1 MFQQYPVIEFSDNA
15 KQIIAKRYLETNET
29 TDDLFNR
36 VATTL
41 SNVGHHYNIS
51 VRDATEN
58 KIKYYD
64 VMRRGLFL
72 PAGRTL
78 RNVGT
83 KCPVVCNCVVLH
95 IEDTMEDIFQT
106 LKDAALLQTKGS
118 GLGFP
123 LHLMR
128 PAGMATKASS
138 GVSSGPISFLHVY
151 NMAFGVIKQQNRH
164 GANMAIM
171 NVNHPDILEFIR
183 CKEKEGSLKNF
194 NVSIGL
200 TDTFMEAIMTKDPK
214 PWICSWTDKKGEVH
228 PMKPRRITRDAS
240 YGFLKAEEA
249 TMTASELFH
258 EIATYS
264 WRNGEPGFFFTDTTN
279 KINPLPGLGRL
290 EATNPCITSDSW
302 VTTTLG
308 PKQVKE
314 LINTPFEVPSP
325 VDPSKSLKAPK
336 GFFSTGIKPVYRLT
350 TKEGYEI
357 KVTDNHRL
365 LTFNG
370 WKEAKDMVPGDLLH
384 LDETHPTEWEGR
396 GTEDEGYLC
405 GLVMGDGHIKLS
417 KQGTPNGV
425 ISLWDTDNSC
435 EAVAKEVEK
444 IIRRSTG
451 KDLHWTTIPERN
463 ERRYCSRWLGE
474 LCASFGL
481 AHNDKRIT
489 ASIEGSSSAFYKGFL
504 RGFFDTDGSVQGNP
518 EKNGITLRL
527 SQADLPTLQAVQ
539 RMLLRFGMFPK
550 VYSRKAAGQT
560 LLPDGKGGKKLYGVK
575 ELYELILSGKSLKT
589 FAEMVGLVREHK
601 RVKLA
606 QTLAARKAKY
616 RIERSYVTFMSLVEE
631 EEQQEVF
638 DTTIRSKEHCYC
650 AQGLLNH
657 NCGEMPL
664 HDGDVCNL
672 GAINLKYLVKRIPWT
687 IDHEEYTDAYKM
699 EQIDWDTLTNVTKTA
714 VEMLDSVIDLLDH
727 PSKRVQDM
735 APKNRRIGLGI
746 MGFADMLFRLHIS
759 YDSDLGRT
767 IAARIMKTIS
777 EEAKKKSR
785 EMCVTRGVF
794 PNNLLARE
802 DLRDQRNAALTTVA
816 PTGTTSMVYEV
827 SGGVEP
833 HFALSYRK
841 INILGGM
848 QLTYIN
854 DDLMEALKELR
865 LDTEAVKSQIITA
878 GTLSNISNLP
888 EELTSTFVT
897 AMDISPRS
905 HVLMQAA
912 FQEYVD
918 NSISKTINLPNNA
931 TIDDVK
937 GIILLSWKSG
947 NKGCTVYRDGSRMEQ
962 VLETG
967 ASKKVQESCPICNG
981 TLIRKEG
988 CISCSN
994 CDYAKCAA

>member
-106 LKDAALLQTKGS
+106 LKDAALLQKGGS

-171 NVNHPDILEFIR
+171 DVSHPDILEFIR
-183 CKEKEGSLKNF
+183 CKEKEGSIKNF
-194 NVSIGL
+194 NVSVGL
-200 TDTFMEAIMTKDPK
+200 TDAFMEAVERKDPS
-214 PWICSWTDKKGEVH
+214 PWLCSWRDQ

-249 TMTASELFH
+249 TMTASEIFH
-258 EIATYS
+258 EIATYG
-264 WRNGEPGFFFTDTTN
+264 WRNGEPGFVFKDTANKTN
-279 KINPLPGLGRL
+279 PIPGLGKL

-302 VTTTLG
+302 ITTTLG

-370 WKEAKDMVPGDLLH
+370 WKEAKDMAPGDLLH

-396 GTEDEGYLC
+396 GTQDEGYLC
-405 GLVMGDGHIKLS
+405 GLVMGDGCLT
-417 KQGTPNGV
+417 KQDNGATRGV
-425 ISLWDTDNSC
+425 LSLWDNEDSV
-435 EAVAKEVEK
+435 EAIAEEVDR
-444 IIRRSTG
+444 IVLSSRG
-451 KDLHWTTIPERN
+451 KKAHWQMIPERKQ
-463 ERRYCSRWLGE
+463 RRYVSRWLGD
-474 LCASFGL
+474 LCNSHGL
-481 AHNDKRIT
+481 IQEDKHPGPL
-489 ASIEGSSSAFYKGFL
+489 IEGASSEFYKGFL
-504 RGFFDTDGSVQGNP
+504 RGFFDTDGCVQGSST
-518 EKNGITLRL
+518 KNGASIRL
-527 SQADLPTLQAVQ
+527 NQSHLPTLQVVQ
-539 RMLLRFGMFPK
+539 RMLLRLGMFPK
-550 VYSRKAAGQT
+550 IYSRRAAGEK
-560 LLPDGKGGKKLYGVK
+560 LMPNGKGGSKMYPTV
-575 ELYELILSGKSLKT
+575 ENYDLILSGKSIQT
-589 FAEMVGLVREHK
+589 FADTIGFIRAHK
-601 RVKLA
+601 
-606 QTLAARKAKY
+606 AARVTHALTTRKAAW
-616 RIERSYVTFMSLVEE
+616 RRERTVASFIRLEYLGEE
-631 EEQQEVF
+631 EVF

-657 NCGEMPL
+657 NCSEQWL

-699 EQIDWDTLTNVTKTA
+699 EQIDWDTLTNVTRTA

-848 QLTYIN
+848 QLVYVN
-854 DDLMEALKELR
+854 DDLMEALKELH
-865 LDTEAVKSQIITA
+865 LDSDEIKEQIIKD
-878 GTLSNISNLP
+878 GTLSNVCNLP
-888 EELTSTFVT
+888 KELTSTFVT

-937 GIILLSWKSG
+937 GIITLSWKSG